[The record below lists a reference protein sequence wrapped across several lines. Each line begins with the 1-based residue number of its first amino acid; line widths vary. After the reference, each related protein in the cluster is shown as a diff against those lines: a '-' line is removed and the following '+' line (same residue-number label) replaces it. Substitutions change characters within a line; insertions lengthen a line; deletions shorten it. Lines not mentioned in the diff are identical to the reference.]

1 MKMAKKITK
10 KNFVLLYRI
19 ALVGLLGS
27 LILASEG
34 YAGDDTL
41 ATPSAVGRKTVV
53 AESHPSD
60 DLNMVV
66 VNRDRRAKNM
76 VPALPQN
83 LLPSD
88 AMGEEDRSASY
99 VPTKPLTDLA
109 SVRPQGANFSG
120 RPQ

>member
-1 MKMAKKITK
+1 MK
-10 KNFVLLYRI
+10 KNFAVLYRI

-41 ATPSAVGRKTVV
+41 ATPNAVGRKTVV

-60 DLNMVV
+60 EANMVV
-66 VNRDRRAKNM
+66 VKRERRAKNM
-76 VPALPQN
+76 APALPEN

-88 AMGEEDRSASY
+88 SAMTEEDRSASY

-109 SVRPQGANFSG
+109 SIRPQGVNFLG
-120 RPQ
+120 RSQ

>member
-1 MKMAKKITK
+1 MK
-10 KNFVLLYRI
+10 KNFVLIYRI

-41 ATPSAVGRKTVV
+41 ALPSAVGRKTVV
-53 AESHPSD
+53 ADGRPSD
-60 DLNMVV
+60 EANMVV
-66 VNRDRRAKNM
+66 VKRERRAKTLT
-76 VPALPQN
+76 PALPEN

-88 AMGEEDRSASY
+88 SAMADEDRSTTY

-109 SVRPQGANFSG
+109 SIRPQGVNYLG
-120 RPQ
+120 RSQ